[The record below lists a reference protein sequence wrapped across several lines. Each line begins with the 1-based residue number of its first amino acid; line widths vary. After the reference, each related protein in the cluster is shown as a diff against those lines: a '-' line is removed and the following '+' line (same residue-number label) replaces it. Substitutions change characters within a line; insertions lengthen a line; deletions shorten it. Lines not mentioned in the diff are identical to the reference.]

1 MNTST
6 LSNSTMLCALSISIW
21 SARKLDKA
29 ASNKTTTEAG
39 ANADAGRFNKHLLAG
54 QDAMLKAVQT
64 IASAAR
70 ADHYALTLP
79 WSDNGPRILSTDLW
93 AELNRRLQ
101 NHALDFQS
109 AVKAFLDDYAQARD
123 RARFALGALFRE
135 DDFPTVYNVEK
146 KFSFSFDFD
155 PLPQSDDFRAAL
167 TDADADAI
175 RKDIEARNNARIA
188 DAMRDVWDQLY
199 NHISRISATLPEYEA
214 GNIKR
219 FNDTII
225 GNLRDLLQILPGLN
239 ITRDPTL
246 QAIADRAA
254 AELGT
259 IQPQTLRDDPT
270 ARSRATT
277 AAASIC
283 ATMAAHL
290 GIAAPTPAPLAAA
303 TAVTPA
309 ATAVIF
315 DLFAAPVR
323 AA

>member
-1 MNTST
+1 
-6 LSNSTMLCALSISIW
+6 MLCALSISIW

-29 ASNKTTTEAG
+29 ASSKTTTEAG

-70 ADHYALTLP
+70 ADHYTLTLP

-109 AVKAFLDDYAQARD
+109 AVKAFLDDYSQARD
-123 RARFALGALFRE
+123 RARFALGSLFNE
-135 DDFPTVYNVEK
+135 NDFPTVWNVER

-155 PLPQSDDFRAAL
+155 PLPDAKDFRAAL
-167 TDADADAI
+167 TDTDADAI
-175 RKDIEARNNARIA
+175 RKDIEQRANDRIQM
-188 DAMRDVWDQLY
+188 AMRDVWQQLFDKV
-199 NHISRISATLPEYEA
+199 NRIARTLPEYDA
-214 GNIKR
+214 GNVKR

-225 GNLRDLLQILPGLN
+225 TNLQDLIAILPGLN
-239 ITRDPTL
+239 ITQDPHL
-246 QAIADRAA
+246 AAIADRAA
-254 AELGT
+254 AELSS
-259 IQPQTLRDDPT
+259 IDPQTLRDSDSARART
-270 ARSRATT
+270 ASS
-277 AAASIC
+277 AASIC
-283 ATMAAHL
+283 ATMAQHL